1 MSCAMMENKTSM
13 NDKNIKYDIFISYF
27 SSENV
32 DGIRFTMKRHHIQYY
47 RDTRNIVG
55 GDVFYNLAIA
65 IMNSI
70 VFFYIE
76 SHNPCHSIYTLK
88 GGSYAISKKDA

>member
-1 MSCAMMENKTSM
+1 MMENKTSM

-55 GDVFYNLAIA
+55 GE
-65 IMNSI
+65 M
-70 VFFYIE
+70 FFI
-76 SHNPCHSIYTLK
+76 I
-88 GGSYAISKKDA
+88 